1 MHTHWGAAGTGA
13 VATCPLAR
21 PARRGFRGRIWVAG
35 SGGWEEVTCLRES
48 GLLPASGSRPAAAAV
63 RAAAVSQVPGGDAR
77 RVWLRDSRS
86 GGGSPSSPPREE
98 TLAVHPLRLFRGP
111 LRSLDFLK

>member
-1 MHTHWGAAGTGA
+1 MHTQWGAAGTGA
-13 VATCPLAR
+13 IATCPLAR
-21 PARRGFRGRIWVAG
+21 PAGRGFRGRIWVAV

-48 GLLPASGSRPAAAAV
+48 GLLRASGSRPAAAAV
-63 RAAAVSQVPGGDAR
+63 RAAAVSRVPGGDAR

-86 GGGSPSSPPREE
+86 GGDGPSSPRHEE

-111 LRSLDFLK
+111 LRSFDFLK